1 MQIAIAIFLTAV
13 GVWLFVLIF
22 RALRGA
28 RQRLT
33 EMGERQPGAR
43 LTPLSAEDPVCA
55 DGLVYLFAHD
65 FVKPVPRRPMGSAPR
80 DRAYACQTQDE
91 LDTDDFARQLLYA
104 LLVDLINEGCLT
116 WRYVRRDP
124 TFMPPYPHKQW
135 ELQFQQEQPLPP
147 SPLNESLGVA
157 LELSRKNRTRGRQS
171 AEGAEPEEAT
181 APDEYFSLD
190 ELLERMLK
198 AIRQEMTFWE
208 RGTCCSDLRN
218 HVENALIAQGYL
230 DAPGR
235 DTWLDTM
242 RRNRPTLNLEPVQ
255 ALASEAKALSQRTEA
270 FRRRFG
276 SPVALAPQQDE
287 KGQVVDIEP
296 SLATHTGELKDMP
309 LDDCLRLT
317 IHEAVAAIKQLEPS
331 GEAGI

>member
-1 MQIAIAIFLTAV
+1 MQIAIAVVLAAV
-13 GVWLFVLIF
+13 GAWLFVVIF

-28 RQRLT
+28 QRRLS
-33 EMGERQPGAR
+33 EMAEQTPETR
-43 LTPLSAEDPVCA
+43 LAPPSAEDPVRA

-65 FVKPVPRRPMGSAPR
+65 FVKPVPRRPLGAVPR

-104 LLVDLINEGCLT
+104 LLADLISEGALT
-116 WRYVRRDP
+116 WRFVRRDP

-135 ELQFQQEQPLPP
+135 ELQFRLERPLVP

-157 LELSRKNRTRGRQS
+157 FELSLKNRLRGKTT
-171 AEGAEPEEAT
+171 EGDDGPET
-181 APDEYFSLD
+181 PDAYFSLD

-208 RGTCCSDLRN
+208 RGNCCSDLRH

-230 DAPGR
+230 DAPTR
-235 DTWLDTM
+235 DTWLDTV

-255 ALASEAKALSQRTEA
+255 GLGPDATALARRLEA
-270 FRRRFG
+270 FRQRFG
-276 SPVALAPQQDE
+276 PPVALEPQQDE
-287 KGQVVDIEP
+287 KGQIVDIEP
-296 SLATHTGELKDMP
+296 SLATHTGDLDDMP

-317 IHEAVAAIKQLEPS
+317 IHESIASIKQLEPS